1 MVVDSGAIAHLTQ
14 LIGTTDA
21 KLKRQVT
28 VTTLFL
34 LTNYLSTI
42 FTPSHLHTITY
53 LGVQCSESDLET
65 QC

>member
-21 KLKRQVT
+21 KLKRQVQH
-28 VTTLFL
+28 TLQYSL
-34 LTNYLSTI
+34 HYHHTI
-42 FTPSHLHTITY
+42 TPSHLHTITY
-53 LGVQCSESDLET
+53 LGVQCSESDLKT